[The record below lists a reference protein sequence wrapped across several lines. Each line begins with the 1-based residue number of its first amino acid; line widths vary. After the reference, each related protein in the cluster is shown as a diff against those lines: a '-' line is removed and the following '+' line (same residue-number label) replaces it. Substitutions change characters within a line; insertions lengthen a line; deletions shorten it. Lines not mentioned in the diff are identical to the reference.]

1 MSEHPRAFAHIR
13 AVLFDLDGTLL
24 DSYHAHLRVY
34 VQVFHDMG
42 HPFDPARYDEAYSP
56 NWYLF
61 YERIGL
67 PRERW
72 PEADRRWLEHYARE
86 VPISRAGA
94 GDVLRAVA
102 GSGRKVGL
110 VTSGDR
116 PRVERDLAQM
126 DWTALFAATVCGGDT
141 QHLKP
146 HPEPLLTVLRQLG
159 MSPAAAVY
167 VGDTKEDVAMGKA
180 AGTATVAVA
189 GGFSSKETLVPTRPD
204 FLIDSL
210 RDLLKLL

>member
-1 MSEHPRAFAHIR
+1 M
-13 AVLFDLDGTLL
+13 LFDLDGTLL

-34 VQVFHDMG
+34 VQVFRDIG

-86 VPISRAGA
+86 VPVSRDGA
-94 GDVLRAVA
+94 VAVLRAVA

-116 PRVERDLAQM
+116 VRVERDLAQVG
-126 DWTALFAATVCGGDT
+126 WTALFAATVCGGDT
-141 QHLKP
+141 PHLKP
-146 HPEPLLTVLRQLG
+146 HPAPLLSALG
-159 MSPAAAVY
+159 LLGAPPAAAVY
-167 VGDTKEDVAMGKA
+167 VGDTREDVAMGKA

-189 GGFSSKETLVPTRPD
+189 GGFSAKDVLAAAGPDILLDTLHD
-204 FLIDSL
+204 LI
-210 RDLLKLL
+210 KLL